1 MVELTL
7 QSKTFLGYLYGR
19 YRIET
24 KIEKQKWHYEIL
36 QIDLILTCN
45 QKRQKKRCKRLCCTL
60 CLWHIRMCD
69 VSVCTIRSSVMYSQW
84 NLWTNKNKRK
94 LFTFTRNTNSD
105 WNLKSVATIFS
116 IHKTYRF
123 RKTFAQA
130 FTQNELTW
138 HSFLRPIISSYNI
151 SINALNG
158 TFPLKQTNL
167 EIYILKILFKSRWY
181 LFVV

>member
-1 MVELTL
+1 MVELAL
-7 QSKTFLGYLYGR
+7 QSKTFLGYLHGR

-24 KIEKQKWHYEIL
+24 EIEKQKWHYEIL

-45 QKRQKKRCKRLCCTL
+45 QKRQKKRCNVYVVHFVCGIYKCVTSACVRLGSL
-60 CLWHIRMCD
+60 C
-69 VSVCTIRSSVMYSQW
+69 SSAMYSHW

-123 RKTFAQA
+123 RKTFAQT
-130 FTQNELTW
+130 FTQNELTR
-138 HSFLRPIISSYNI
+138 HNFFR
-151 SINALNG
+151 
-158 TFPLKQTNL
+158 
-167 EIYILKILFKSRWY
+167 
-181 LFVV
+181 